1 MVQNGIGDNMYR
13 VTTPTHTFT
22 LPDAANT
29 YSVIQIAYR
38 QKSVNLVKQYEDGT
52 APSGMELDGNNVIIM
67 LTQEETKQFSAG
79 SAKVQVRVLTAQGE
93 ALASKIFT
101 ISIDDVINEEVL
113 D

>member
-1 MVQNGIGDNMYR
+1 MYR

-22 LPDAANT
+22 LPESTNS

-38 QKSVNLVKQYEDGT
+38 QKAVDLVKQYEDGT
-52 APSGMELDGNNVIIM
+52 APSGMELDGNDVIIT
-67 LTQEETKQFSAG
+67 LTQEETKQFAPG
-79 SAKVQVRVLTAQGE
+79 SAKVQVRALTTQGE

-101 ISIDDVINEEVL
+101 IYIDDVINEEVL